1 MSTHY
6 IKSFNNYFK
15 LIDETGEIITLV
27 SSSVMDVSG
36 STNTT
41 ISMTS
46 LSGSVKYDGIL
57 QSFISSSETGSSA
70 PQIISQSLWEE
81 KRDEIKNYF
90 VENL

>member
-46 LSGSVKYDGIL
+46 LSGSIKYDGIL
-57 QSFISSSETGSSA
+57 NSFISSSETGSST
-70 PQIISQSLWEE
+70 PEIISQSLWEE

-90 VENL
+90 IENL